1 MIKTNLILQTALTDP
16 DITWQV
22 HNCKISEQT
31 VKQDGKLPLMYHYDA
46 LPDEVKTTHLLSAD
60 LLKQFS
66 TPMTAQDV
74 ADKLSVDATLIPSPW
89 FVKFVGT
96 AVLFCEQLQLAIR
109 LKFTNTAKDLDPIY
123 CASKT
128 DAMKIAVQ
136 DWHCFGEVFVLN
148 KSSDV
153 LTILDLD
160 DNPFELEPMPSY
172 QQLPTAQSIAI
183 LTLIDADTSAQNTVR
198 LILDKAIRDRLL

>member
-1 MIKTNLILQTALTDP
+1 M
-16 DITWQV
+16 
-22 HNCKISEQT
+22 
-31 VKQDGKLPLMYHYDA
+31 
-46 LPDEVKTTHLLSAD
+46 
-60 LLKQFS
+60 
-66 TPMTAQDV
+66 
-74 ADKLSVDATLIPSPW
+74 
-89 FVKFVGT
+89 
-96 AVLFCEQLQLAIR
+96 
-109 LKFTNTAKDLDPIY
+109 
-123 CASKT
+123 
-128 DAMKIAVQ
+128 
-136 DWHCFGEVFVLN
+136 LN